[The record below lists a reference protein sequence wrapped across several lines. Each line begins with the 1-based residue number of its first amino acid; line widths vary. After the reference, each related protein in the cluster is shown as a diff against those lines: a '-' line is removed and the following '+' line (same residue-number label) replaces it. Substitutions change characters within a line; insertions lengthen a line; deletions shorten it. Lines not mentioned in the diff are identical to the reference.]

1 MILQDRSI
9 LAVCKRAGTS
19 IAQTC
24 DVVLIPAE
32 VFFFA
37 CTVLVATV
45 WMVYYLTELIR
56 ILRDLSKSIVPAKR
70 PRRSACRK
78 VFIKS
83 GDTRGLFRCASVVLQ
98 SRWNFK
104 FDVIV
109 GRWFYP
115 VEWNRWTRRRW
126 WIYFHADISLCLRRS
141 FIFSFRQFAML
152 STVVYANI
160 ASDCTTYSTSVC
172 AIYNVKS

>member
-19 IAQTC
+19 IAQTR

-56 ILRDLSKSIVPAKR
+56 ILRELSKSIVPAKR

-78 VFIKS
+78 VFIS

-104 FDVIV
+104 CDVILW
-109 GRWFYP
+109 RWFYP
-115 VEWNRWTRRRW
+115 VEWNCRTRRRW
-126 WIYFHADISLCLRRS
+126 WIVFSRSRHFPVCLRRAV
-141 FIFSFRQFAML
+141 FTFSFRQFAML
-152 STVVYANI
+152 CWHIQRIRPLYVLYTMWSRMQ
-160 ASDCTTYSTSVC
+160 
-172 AIYNVKS
+172 